1 MLKRQYKII
10 VKECFY
16 RKNLRFLIVPKRF
29 KVILFANLY
38 STIVIFVSSHSKN
51 VMKLLIVEDEPNLLS
66 VIRKGLSE
74 KNHDVSAALDG
85 TTALEMIANSS
96 FDVVVLDVMLPD
108 INGIEICRRLRATGN
123 FVPIL
128 MLTALN
134 SGDNIVTGLN
144 TGADD
149 YMAKPFRFAELEAR
163 INALARRAGQDHKPA
178 EIITIKDMVINL
190 RTKTVNRGEDL
201 ITLTAKEFALLHYLA
216 KNTDTL
222 LSREKIL
229 DNVWNINFD
238 MNTNVVDV
246 YINYLR
252 NKIDKP
258 YTNKLIHTIKGLGYV
273 LKP

>member
-1 MLKRQYKII
+1 
-10 VKECFY
+10 
-16 RKNLRFLIVPKRF
+16 
-29 KVILFANLY
+29 
-38 STIVIFVSSHSKN
+38 
-51 VMKLLIVEDEPNLLS
+51 MKLLIVEDEPNLLS

-85 TTALEMIANSS
+85 ATALEMLANNAY
-96 FDVVVLDVMLPD
+96 DVVVLDVMLPD
-108 INGIEICRRLRATGN
+108 INGIEISRRLRAAN
-123 FVPIL
+123 NYVPIL

-134 SGDNIVTGLN
+134 SSDNIVTGLN
-144 TGADD
+144 AGADD
-149 YMAKPFRFAELEAR
+149 YMAKPFRFSELEAR
-163 INALARRAGQDHKPA
+163 INALARRAGQEHRTA
-178 EIITIKDMVINL
+178 EIIAVDDLQID
-190 RTKTVNRGEDL
+190 RRAKTVTRGEDL
-201 ITLTAKEFALLHYLA
+201 IALTAKEFKLLYYLA
-216 KNTDTL
+216 KNSGII

>member
-1 MLKRQYKII
+1 
-10 VKECFY
+10 
-16 RKNLRFLIVPKRF
+16 
-29 KVILFANLY
+29 
-38 STIVIFVSSHSKN
+38 
-51 VMKLLIVEDEPNLLS
+51 MKLLIVEDEPNLLS

-85 TTALEMIANSS
+85 TTALEMIAETS
-96 FDVVVLDVMLPD
+96 FDVIVLDVMLPD
-108 INGIEICRRLRATGN
+108 INGIEICRRLRAAGN

-134 SGDNIVTGLN
+134 SSENIVAGLN

-149 YMAKPFRFAELEAR
+149 YMAKPFRFTELEAR
-163 INALARRAGQDHKPA
+163 INALARRASQEHKTP
-178 EIITIKDMVINL
+178 ETISLEDLTINL
-190 RTKTVNRGEDL
+190 RTKTVSRGDDT
-201 ITLTAKEFALLHYLA
+201 IALTAKEFGLLYYLA
-216 KNTDTL
+216 KNTGTI

-258 YTNKLIHTIKGLGYV
+258 YPNKLIHTIKGLGYV
-273 LKP
+273 LKA